1 MEKLTDTRKI
11 NATVFL
17 FTMTYLV
24 SYMTRINLGAVITAI
39 VEDTGMTKTMIS
51 MAVTG
56 SSITYCIGQLLSG
69 WIGDRVSPKKLV
81 FIGLVT
87 SVAMNLLLPICA
99 NHYQMTAV
107 WCVNGLAQAFM
118 WPPMVKLMVCLFT
131 ATDYQHA
138 TTKVCWGSSLG
149 TVIIYLVSPLVIMV
163 ASWRALFGI
172 TAGAGVLMAVCW
184 LKFCKEP
191 EFEKFHK
198 KPAHTPGG
206 KREKGLFTPLLVAVM
221 VSIVLH
227 GALRDGVTTWMPS
240 YIAETFNLRNEISIL
255 AGVILPIFSIFCSSW
270 ANFLHMK
277 IKNPVLCALY
287 IYITAALASG
297 LLYCFCG
304 ENPIFSVALSA
315 VITGCMH
322 GINLMLNG
330 IAPTIFAK
338 DGNVGIFSGLLNS
351 CTYVGSA
358 ISAWLIPMASE
369 NAGWNAAIGVWFLVA
384 LVGVTL
390 CACCLVPFKKLKK

>member
-1 MEKLTDTRKI
+1 MEKLTDKRKI

-87 SVAMNLLLPICA
+87 SVAMNLLLPICTD
-99 NHYQMTAV
+99 HYQMTAV

-131 ATDYQHA
+131 ATDYQRA

-172 TAGAGVLMAVCW
+172 TAGAGVLMALCW
-184 LKFCKEP
+184 MKFCKEP
-191 EFEKFHK
+191 EFENFRK
-198 KPAHTPGG
+198 KPANTPGG

-240 YIAETFNLRNEISIL
+240 FISETFHLSSEVSIL
-255 AGVILPIFSIFCSSW
+255 SGVCLPLFAIASLRIALW
-270 ANFLHMK
+270 IYERK
-277 IKNPVLCALY
+277 PGNPVRCAGW
-287 IYITAALASG
+287 IFAAGAVAALG
-297 LLYCFCG
+297 LTFVSKG
-304 ENPIFSVALSA
+304 SPVASVACMTLL
-315 VITGCMH
+315 TGSMH
-322 GINLMLNG
+322 GVNLML
-330 IAPTIFAK
+330 ICLLPPFVQRH
-338 DGNVGIFSGLLNS
+338 GNVSTVSGLLNA

-358 ISAWLIPMASE
+358 ISTYGIALLSE
-369 NAGWNAAIGVWFLVA
+369 SAGWQVTAFVWFGIAA
-384 LVGVTL
+384 LGAVICVI
-390 CACCLVPFKKLKK
+390 CSRVWK

>member
-1 MEKLTDTRKI
+1 MEKLTDKRKI

-56 SSITYCIGQLLSG
+56 SSVTYCIGQLLSG

-131 ATDYQHA
+131 ATDYQRA

-172 TAGAGVLMAVCW
+172 TAGAGALMAVCW

-240 YIAETFNLRNEISIL
+240 FISETFHLSSEVSIL
-255 AGVILPIFSIFCSSW
+255 SGVCLPLFAIVSLRIALW
-270 ANFLHMK
+270 IYERK
-277 IKNPVLCALY
+277 PGNPVRCAGWIFAVGAL
-287 IYITAALASG
+287 AALG
-297 LLYCFCG
+297 LTFVSKG
-304 ENPIFSVALSA
+304 SPVASVACMTLL
-315 VITGCMH
+315 TGCMH
-322 GINLMLNG
+322 GVNLML
-330 IAPTIFAK
+330 ICLLPPFVQRH
-338 DGNVGIFSGLLNS
+338 GNVSTVSGLLNA

-358 ISAWLIPMASE
+358 ISTYGIALLSE
-369 NAGWNAAIGVWFLVA
+369 SAGWQVTAFVWFGIAA
-384 LVGVTL
+384 LGAVICVI
-390 CACCLVPFKKLKK
+390 CSRVWK

>member
-1 MEKLTDTRKI
+1 MEKLTDKRKI
-11 NATVFL
+11 NGTVFL

-81 FIGLVT
+81 FMGLTT
-87 SVAMNLLLPICA
+87 SVVMNILLILCK

-131 ATDYQHA
+131 ATDYQRV

-149 TVIIYLVSPLVIMV
+149 TVIIYLISPLVIMV
-163 ASWRALFGI
+163 ASWRTLFGI
-172 TAGAGVLMAVCW
+172 TAAAGVIMALCW
-184 LKFCKEP
+184 LKFCEEP
-191 EFEKFHK
+191 EIEKFHG

-206 KREKGLFTPLLVAVM
+206 KKEKGLFTPLLVAVM
-221 VSIVLH
+221 ISIVLH

-240 YIAETFNLRNEISIL
+240 FISETFHLSSEVSIL
-255 AGVILPIFSIFCSSW
+255 SGVCLPLFAIFSLRAALWIYER
-270 ANFLHMK
+270 K
-277 IKNPVLCALY
+277 PGNPVRCAGWIFAVGAL
-287 IYITAALASG
+287 AALGLTFVSKGSPIASIG
-297 LLYCFCG
+297 CMTLL
-304 ENPIFSVALSA
+304 
-315 VITGCMH
+315 TGCMH
-322 GINLMLNG
+322 GVNLML
-330 IAPTIFAK
+330 ICLLPPFVQRH
-338 DGNVGIFSGLLNS
+338 GNVSTVSGILNA

-358 ISAWLIPMASE
+358 ISTYGIALLSE
-369 NAGWNAAIGVWFLVA
+369 SAGWQVTAFVWFGIAA
-384 LVGVTL
+384 LGAVICMICSRVW
-390 CACCLVPFKKLKK
+390 K